1 MTKEKERLP
10 RETYSIGDN
19 IILEN
24 REPLKGNDI
33 APPFPKR
40 KKNYK
45 VLRIELDSKGNQH
58 LGVGLKSKVNFV
70 RSYETGER
78 LTGSGNTH
86 YCHPSRF
93 RKKVKRNK

>member
-1 MTKEKERLP
+1 MPKEKEYLP
-10 RETYSIGDN
+10 REIYSLGEDIT
-19 IILEN
+19 LEN

-45 VLRIELDSKGNQH
+45 VLRIEIDSKGNQH

-70 RSYETGER
+70 TSYETGEH

-93 RKKVKRNK
+93 RKKSKK